1 MNIYKNGNCL
11 IGMEE
16 VVVKKDFDLFLAGN
30 VLQIRDNKTENLA
43 EMIDFSKISNS
54 GFTKDI
60 FCSIID
66 LYGEIKKYCYAEV
79 TLSDMIA
86 IISVLVNNLPISEKC
101 KCRALEIGSWGGASS
116 YCISKVLKSVGEDNR
131 LVCMDTWKGTPN
143 TNSHQIA
150 NYEDMFCHFRT
161 AMSYFG
167 VSDII
172 IPIIASSEYGL
183 GLLENY
189 SYDVIFIDA
198 THIYSGVIKDIQA
211 SIKKVKKGGILMGHD
226 CECYYDELPE
236 IGMNKDVEEIRGY
249 HVGVIKALHD
259 TFGEDFDIV
268 PGSKVWYRIM

>member
-1 MNIYKNGNCL
+1 MNGSVRSATAPSVCCL
-11 IGMEE
+11 
-16 VVVKKDFDLFLAGN
+16 
-30 VLQIRDNKTENLA
+30 
-43 EMIDFSKISNS
+43 
-54 GFTKDI
+54 
-60 FCSIID
+60 
-66 LYGEIKKYCYAEV
+66 
-79 TLSDMIA
+79 
-86 IISVLVNNLPISEKC
+86 

-189 SYDVIFIDA
+189 SYDVIFI
-198 THIYSGVIKDIQA
+198 VIFYRRNSYI
-211 SIKKVKKGGILMGHD
+211 
-226 CECYYDELPE
+226 
-236 IGMNKDVEEIRGY
+236 
-249 HVGVIKALHD
+249 
-259 TFGEDFDIV
+259 FG
-268 PGSKVWYRIM
+268 SY